1 MDMKQPADVSRFML
15 FEATG
20 DSEADCD
27 SPMMMDD
34 QVDNNDDDNDD
45 AESCSYDGS
54 ENQNCNLQGD
64 QQHHHGCGSCELD
77 YDEHHDAEKKKDEGE
92 ACGSY
97 GISYCDDDD
106 DVDVDEIIQ
115 KRHKSILSVD
125 SGQHLM
131 DEMEKN
137 RRFWEACLAS

>member
-1 MDMKQPADVSRFML
+1 MDVKQTADVSRYIL

-27 SPMMMDD
+27 PMMDD
-34 QVDNNDDDNDD
+34 QVGYEIARAHDDDDDDDDD

-54 ENQNCNLQGD
+54 ENQNCNLQGE
-64 QQHHHGCGSCELD
+64 QLRGCGSRDAD
-77 YDEHHDAEKKKDEGE
+77 YERDAEKKKDEEE
-92 ACGSY
+92 ARVCHGT
-97 GISYCDDDD
+97 SYCDDDD
-106 DVDVDEIIQ
+106 DDDEIP
-115 KRHKSILSVD
+115 KHHNSSLSVD